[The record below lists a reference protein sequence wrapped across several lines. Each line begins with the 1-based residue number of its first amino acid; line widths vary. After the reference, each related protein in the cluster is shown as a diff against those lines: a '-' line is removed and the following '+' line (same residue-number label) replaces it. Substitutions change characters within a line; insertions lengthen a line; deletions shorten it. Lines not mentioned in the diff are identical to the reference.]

1 MSAQTDMKVIS
12 ILLDEAMNEGLEVE
26 VIYHALKTMR
36 EDDAITPAQAMQEAM
51 NEWVK

>member
-26 VIYHALKTMR
+26 VIYHALKIMR